1 VIRHLRLRPQNS
13 GYNYDMEEV
22 REKQTYLG
30 EQVWE
35 WRNTLVDKFLGLF
48 PRQTAE
54 HLVNAQKEGVLAIR
68 SLLDCALE
76 ALDGDLKRT
85 QERPSKH

>member
-1 VIRHLRLRPQNS
+1 
-13 GYNYDMEEV
+13 MEEV
-22 REKQTYLG
+22 QEKQTYLG
-30 EQVWE
+30 EQVWK

-54 HLVNAQKEGVLAIR
+54 HLVNVQKEGVLAIR

-76 ALDGDLKRT
+76 ALEGRSGTHVTMDSVT
-85 QERPSKH
+85 V

>member
-1 VIRHLRLRPQNS
+1 
-13 GYNYDMEEV
+13 MEEV
-22 REKQTYLG
+22 REKETYLG
-30 EQVWE
+30 KMIWE
-35 WRNTLVDKFLGLF
+35 WRNTLVDTFLGLF

-85 QERPSKH
+85 QDRPSKN

>member
-1 VIRHLRLRPQNS
+1 
-13 GYNYDMEEV
+13 MEET
-22 REKQTYLG
+22 RQKQNYWG

-35 WRNTLVDKFLGLF
+35 CRNWVVDKFLGLL
-48 PRQTAE
+48 PRPTAE
-54 HLVNAQKEGVLAIR
+54 HLVNAQREGVLVIR